1 MAEAQAEIVA
11 NTIKDALKGT
21 YYQSMDAKGRMTFP
35 AKLREQIGERFI
47 VTRGTDGCLFVYSL
61 EEFSARAE
69 KIKRLPMSQAR
80 DFQRVFMANAGEVE
94 ADKQGRI
101 LIPPALRKLAKLEKE
116 IVVTGVS
123 DRCEIWDKQTWE
135 GFNESVDVGALL
147 DALEGLDF

>member
-61 EEFSARAE
+61 LSLSFSTCA
-69 KIKRLPMSQAR
+69 S
-80 DFQRVFMANAGEVE
+80 
-94 ADKQGRI
+94 
-101 LIPPALRKLAKLEKE
+101 
-116 IVVTGVS
+116 
-123 DRCEIWDKQTWE
+123 
-135 GFNESVDVGALL
+135 
-147 DALEGLDF
+147 